1 MFLLKKIVAPFLFP
15 IPLILLIS
23 LAGLWLLSFTPRKKT
38 GKVLVLLGIM
48 LLALLSF
55 APLSNRIIAPL
66 EHRYGTYSPTLSQ
79 TVSDPVAY
87 VVVLGGGHVTDPSL
101 PVTSRL
107 SSASLIRLVEGIRVC
122 RKNPGSR
129 MIVSG
134 GAVFDPHPEAQTM
147 AEAALVLGMER
158 DDIIMEAD
166 SKDTKDQARFIA
178 KIVGTDHFVLVT
190 SASHMPRA
198 VALFQKAGMDPIPAP
213 AGQSPKKRGRLS
225 PGHCF
230 PNASA
235 LQKSERAFYE
245 YLGILWAKLR
255 GQI

>member
-15 IPLILLIS
+15 LPLSLLCS
-23 LAGLWLLSFTPRKKT
+23 LAGLWLLCFTTRKRT
-38 GKVLVLLGIM
+38 GKVLVALGVLIV
-48 LLALLSF
+48 ALSSF
-55 APLSNRIIAPL
+55 APLSSELISPL

-107 SSASLIRLVEGIRVC
+107 SSASLIRLVEGIRVH
-122 RKNPGSR
+122 RKNPGSK

-134 GAVFDPHPEAQTM
+134 GAVFDPRPEAHSL
-147 AEAALVLGMER
+147 ADAAQVLGMER

-166 SKDTKDQARFIA
+166 SKDTKDQARFIQA
-178 KIVGTDHFVLVT
+178 LVGKNRFVLVT
-190 SASHMPRA
+190 CASHMPRA
-198 VALFQKAGMDPIPAP
+198 MALFRKAGMDPIPAP
-213 AGQSPKKRGRLS
+213 AGQSPKKRGQLS

-230 PNASA
+230 PNAGS
-235 LQKSERAFYE
+235 LQKSERAVYE
-245 YLGILWAKLR
+245 YLGLLWAKLR
-255 GQI
+255 GQT